1 MLTLHRLD
9 SAGHEI
15 VPDVEGIERQRKPG
29 EPAFLKPLPFKDFL
43 PSLITIL
50 HSIPGCRSAM
60 LANQDLLL
68 HYGHPGQWWSGESVE
83 VPRTI
88 GPDYDA
94 NREGMFDMVNE
105 VQRLMAFLDK
115 TNRSYG
121 SAAALARLP
130 ALNESHA
137 MEDHSVRFLKAWRKA
152 SAVLQS
158 DSSQQPLFVSTTAPE
173 GQREPDVVHM
183 VNIAASDLPNE
194 PGETLY
200 DVLDKSLWQGS
211 ATGSRPG
218 AWLENVAPVL
228 ALRLPTKMLPAQR
241 HGTDL
246 SVDIPGILFADRY
259 HVSNK
264 EIMLDM
270 HKELE
275 SARAGIKSID
285 EALAKI
291 ETFSSSALSKPGS
304 AGDLLSV
311 ASKHIQTQLESE
323 ESGTSST
330 DETMSTAELSARL
343 QAISTQLGSRIT
355 GESSKSERTSA
366 RRSTIDHQADLHS
379 TQRTTSRC
387 AASHAQAGEVTD
399 KSRAGSRA
407 SANHA
412 VPFVRGCDCSRE
424 LCGDFPTVLTASN
437 CSFVGGRN
445 RTGLVACDL

>member
-1 MLTLHRLD
+1 MLISPG

-15 VPDVEGIERQRKPG
+15 VPDVEGAERQRKPG

-50 HSIPGCRSAM
+50 HTIPGCRSAM
-60 LANQDLLL
+60 LASQDLLL

-83 VPRTI
+83 VSRTI

-94 NREGMFDMVNE
+94 NREGMFDMINE

-115 TNRSYG
+115 TTRSYG

-130 ALNESHA
+130 ALNEPYA

-158 DSSQQPLFVSTTAPE
+158 DSSQQPLFMSQTAPE

-183 VNIAASDLPNE
+183 VTISASDLPTE
-194 PGETLY
+194 SGETLY
-200 DVLDKSLWQGS
+200 DVLDRSLWQGS

-218 AWLENVAPVL
+218 AWLETVAPVL
-228 ALRLPTKMLPAQR
+228 ALRLPAKMLPVQR
-241 HGTDL
+241 HSPDH

-264 EIMLDM
+264 KIMLEM
-270 HKELE
+270 HRELE
-275 SARAGIKSID
+275 SAKAGIKSID

-291 ETFSSSALSKPGS
+291 ETFSSSALSKPGN

-311 ASKHIQTQLESE
+311 ATKHIQSQF
-323 ESGTSST
+323 ESGDSDMSATE
-330 DETMSTAELSARL
+330 ETMSTSKLLARL
-343 QAISTQLGSRIT
+343 QAIITQLDSRIT
-355 GESSKSERTSA
+355 GE
-366 RRSTIDHQADLHS
+366 
-379 TQRTTSRC
+379 
-387 AASHAQAGEVTD
+387 
-399 KSRAGSRA
+399 
-407 SANHA
+407 
-412 VPFVRGCDCSRE
+412 
-424 LCGDFPTVLTASN
+424 
-437 CSFVGGRN
+437 
-445 RTGLVACDL
+445 

>member
-1 MLTLHRLD
+1 
-9 SAGHEI
+9 
-15 VPDVEGIERQRKPG
+15 
-29 EPAFLKPLPFKDFL
+29 
-43 PSLITIL
+43 
-50 HSIPGCRSAM
+50 M

-68 HYGHPGQWWSGESVE
+68 HYGQPGQWWSGESVE
-83 VPRTI
+83 VARTI

-94 NREGMFDMVNE
+94 NREGMFDIVNE

-130 ALNESHA
+130 ALNDPYA
-137 MEDHSVRFLKAWRKA
+137 MEDHSVRFLKAWKKV

-158 DSSQQPLFVSTTAPE
+158 DSSQQPLFVSMTAPE

-183 VNIAASDLPNE
+183 VTIAASDLPTE
-194 PGETLY
+194 TGETLY

-218 AWLENVAPVL
+218 AWLETVAPVL
-228 ALRLPTKMLPAQR
+228 ALRLPTKTLPVQR
-241 HGTDL
+241 HGADL
-246 SVDIPGILFADRY
+246 SVDIPDILFADRY

-291 ETFSSSALSKPGS
+291 ETFSSSALSKPGK

-311 ASKHIQTQLESE
+311 ASKHVQSQLESE
-323 ESGTSST
+323 EIEKSST
-330 DETMSTAELSARL
+330 EETMSTAELLARL

-355 GESSKSERTSA
+355 GKLSS
-366 RRSTIDHQADLHS
+366 
-379 TQRTTSRC
+379 
-387 AASHAQAGEVTD
+387 V
-399 KSRAGSRA
+399 RAVSYT
-407 SANHA
+407 H
-412 VPFVRGCDCSRE
+412 
-424 LCGDFPTVLTASN
+424 LTLPTKRIV
-437 CSFVGGRN
+437 
-445 RTGLVACDL
+445 